1 MNVKL
6 NKKVCDYLS
15 SLKLPKSTRLIIT
28 DLDKSV
34 YDTSNNINESINKDL
49 LKFILSNLNSN
60 PKQLTK
66 NKVINIFQKEELNV
80 TPISQIIISLR
91 TNTLFNIKG
100 CVILLNY
107 SNTLDKG
114 SIEFV
119 KTITH
124 NIEFYTKINDME
136 EIQKYENSPI
146 YDTKKIKSILD
157 IIDENIDKLYI
168 DKNYKHLEELL
179 YFKIDCLRNSVDYDS
194 IKLFDEILELL
205 EEKKEY
211 YAIYALVFGSG
222 LKKQLN
228 QIQHL

>member
-1 MNVKL
+1 MSIKL

-15 SLKLPKSTRLIIT
+15 SLKLLKSTRLIIT

-66 NKVINIFQKEELNV
+66 NKVINVFQKEELNV
-80 TPISQIIISLR
+80 TPVSQIIISLR
-91 TNTLFNIKG
+91 TTTSFNIKG

-114 SIEFV
+114 SIEFIR
-119 KTITH
+119 TITH
-124 NIEFYTKINDME
+124 NIEFYTKTDDIE
-136 EIQKYENSPI
+136 KIQKYENSPI
-146 YDTKKIKSILD
+146 YDTKKIKRILD
-157 IIDENIDKLYI
+157 ILDENIDKLYI

-194 IKLFDEILELL
+194 IRLFDEILELL

>member
-1 MNVKL
+1 MSIKL

-28 DLDKSV
+28 DLDKSI
-34 YDTSNNINESINKDL
+34 YDSSKSNKETLNKDL
-49 LKFILSNLNSN
+49 LKFVLLNLNKNTSL
-60 PKQLTK
+60 LTK
-66 NKVINIFQKEELNV
+66 NKIVKIFQKEELNI
-80 TPISQIIISLR
+80 TPVSQIIIPLR
-91 TNTLFNIKG
+91 TTTLFNIKG

-107 SNTLDKG
+107 SNTLDKV

-119 KTITH
+119 KTIAH

-136 EIQKYENSPI
+136 KIQKYENSPI
-146 YDTKKIKSILD
+146 YDTHKVKRILE
-157 IIDENIDKLYI
+157 IIDENIEKLYI

-179 YFKIDCLRNSVDYDS
+179 YFKIDCLRNSSNYDN
-194 IKLFDEILELL
+194 IKLFNEILELL